1 MYVSNK
7 GGIRMSSSLICTVGA
22 SLVSNISKD
31 NELKKLY
38 EAKETEKIGQYFVDS
53 KEDPEKEQMFGAEIN
68 SIASIVALKYISERK
83 HLHFLVSDT
92 IDGKKVGAIL
102 KYYFE
107 HSKLAFEKVEVHVVD
122 RLDDARMEDFKRYGL
137 RNLIKKIAEII
148 RVENNDVVINATGGY
163 KAQIAF
169 ALALGQGLKIPVY
182 YRFERFKYVIEF
194 FPLPLTLDD
203 SYYFEYNDLFEL
215 VEDEDNLAEFED
227 LQSMYNQLPEGAR
240 IFFDV
245 DRIDNKKYITIN
257 PMGQTYL
264 EIVRNNAYNRSK
276 KVIIEKATTF
286 KFTSNNT
293 EGHSLPMIQKY
304 RVEEIL
310 RDFGYIT
317 EARVLKYSAGNND
330 KQPYVSIRGD
340 ELTITFHTK
349 NGILHV
355 AAKTTARDKNE
366 LEMIRQNL
374 KDYLAEEFG

>member
-1 MYVSNK
+1 
-7 GGIRMSSSLICTVGA
+7 MSRSLICTVGA
-22 SLVSNISKD
+22 SLVSNILRD
-31 NELKKLY
+31 EELKKLY
-38 EAKETEKIGQYFVDS
+38 EAKEVEKIGQYLVDK
-53 KEDPEKEQMFGAEIN
+53 KEDPEKDQMFGAEIN
-68 SIASIVALKYISERK
+68 SIASIVALNYISERR

-92 IDGKKVGAIL
+92 NDGKKVGAIL

-107 HSKLAFEKVEVHVVD
+107 RSKLAFEKVEVHVVD

-182 YRFERFKYVIEF
+182 YRFERFKYVIEL

-203 SYYFEYNDLFEL
+203 SYYFEYNDLFEI
-215 VEDEDNLAEFED
+215 VEDEDNLAEFEG

-245 DRIDNKKYITIN
+245 DWINNKRYITIN

-264 EIVRNNAYNRSK
+264 EIVRNSVYNRVK
-276 KVIIEKATTF
+276 QVTIEKAAAF
-286 KFTSNNT
+286 KFISRND

-304 RVEEIL
+304 RIDEML

-317 EARVLKYSAGNND
+317 EARVLKYSLANND
-330 KQPYVSIRGD
+330 KRPYVSIRGD
-340 ELTITFHTK
+340 ELAITFHTK

-355 AAKTTARDKNE
+355 AARTTARDKNE
-366 LEMIRQNL
+366 LEMIRQKL
-374 KDYLAEEFG
+374 KDYLADKFN

>member
-1 MYVSNK
+1 
-7 GGIRMSSSLICTVGA
+7 
-22 SLVSNISKD
+22 
-31 NELKKLY
+31 
-38 EAKETEKIGQYFVDS
+38 
-53 KEDPEKEQMFGAEIN
+53 
-68 SIASIVALKYISERK
+68 
-83 HLHFLVSDT
+83 
-92 IDGKKVGAIL
+92 
-102 KYYFE
+102 
-107 HSKLAFEKVEVHVVD
+107 LAFEKVEVH
-122 RLDDARMEDFKRYGL
+122 
-137 RNLIKKIAEII
+137 
-148 RVENNDVVINATGGY
+148 
-163 KAQIAF
+163 
-169 ALALGQGLKIPVY
+169 
-182 YRFERFKYVIEF
+182 
-194 FPLPLTLDD
+194 
-203 SYYFEYNDLFEL
+203 
-215 VEDEDNLAEFED
+215 
-227 LQSMYNQLPEGAR
+227 YNQLPEGAR

-374 KDYLAEEFG
+374 KDYLADEFG

>member
-1 MYVSNK
+1 M
-7 GGIRMSSSLICTVGA
+7 RMSRSLICTVGA
-22 SLVSNISKD
+22 SLVSNILRD
-31 NELKKLY
+31 EELKKLY
-38 EAKETEKIGQYFVDS
+38 EAKEVEKIGQYLVDK
-53 KEDPEKEQMFGAEIN
+53 KEDPEKDQMFGAEIN
-68 SIASIVALKYISERK
+68 SIASIVALNYISERR

-92 IDGKKVGAIL
+92 NDGKKVGAIL

-107 HSKLAFEKVEVHVVD
+107 RSKLAFEKVEVHVVD

-182 YRFERFKYVIEF
+182 YRFERFKYVIEL

-203 SYYFEYNDLFEL
+203 SYYFEYNDLFEI
-215 VEDEDNLAEFED
+215 VEDEDNLSEFEG

-245 DRIDNKKYITIN
+245 DWINNKKYITIN

-264 EIVRNNAYNRSK
+264 EIVRNSVYNRVK
-276 KVIIEKATTF
+276 QVTIEKAAAF
-286 KFTSNNT
+286 KFISRND

-304 RVEEIL
+304 RIDEML

-317 EARVLKYSAGNND
+317 EARVLKYSLANND
-330 KQPYVSIRGD
+330 KRPYVSIRGD
-340 ELTITFHTK
+340 ELAITFHTK
-349 NGILHV
+349 NGILHL
-355 AAKTTARDKNE
+355 AARTTARDKNE
-366 LEMIRQNL
+366 LEMIRQKL
-374 KDYLAEEFG
+374 KDYLADKFN